1 MLGKKNF
8 CDQYG
13 HKAAQCRSN
22 PESKELPGAGG
33 AVKKAG
39 AGNWSGVK
47 GGPPK
52 LTKAAKRRQNKLKK
66 KPEEEAAKLTEA
78 EAVSSRPGKIV
89 SQ

>member
-1 MLGKKNF
+1 M
-8 CDQYG
+8 
-13 HKAAQCRSN
+13 
-22 PESKELPGAGG
+22 
-33 AVKKAG
+33 KKAG